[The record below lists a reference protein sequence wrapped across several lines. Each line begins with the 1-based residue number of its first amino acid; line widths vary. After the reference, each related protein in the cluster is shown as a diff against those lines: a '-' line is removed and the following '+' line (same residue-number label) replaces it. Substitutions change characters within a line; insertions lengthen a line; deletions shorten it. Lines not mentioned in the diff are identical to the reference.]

1 MLGHSEFIK
10 KTILQ
15 QPRLGARALKP
26 SQKWAKLHSMKYIM
40 FTLNFFSIVGL
51 KITQECWL
59 LLKDPTSFNFRPCIL
74 LWDHFEVFQGQKM
87 GKKCQN
93 RLKLAKMVISSF
105 IYTIRRFSLKGTL
118 QTFIWDYF
126 YCYVIMIRCSRG
138 KRRVKIRWNQC

>member
-26 SQKWAKLHSMKYIM
+26 SKNGAKLHCMKHIM

-59 LLKDPTSFNFRPCIL
+59 LLKDPTSFNLRLYTLFC
-74 LWDHFEVFQGQKM
+74 DHFEVLKGQKN
-87 GKKCQN
+87 GSKKGE
-93 RLKLAKMVISSF
+93 I
-105 IYTIRRFSLKGTL
+105 G
-118 QTFIWDYF
+118 
-126 YCYVIMIRCSRG
+126 
-138 KRRVKIRWNQC
+138 